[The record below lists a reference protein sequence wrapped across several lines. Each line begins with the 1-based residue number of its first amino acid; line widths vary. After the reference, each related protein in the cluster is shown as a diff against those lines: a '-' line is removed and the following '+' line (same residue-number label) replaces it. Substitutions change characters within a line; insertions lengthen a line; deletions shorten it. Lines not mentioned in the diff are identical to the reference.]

1 MSDAFQRLY
10 NATPFDPND
19 RIDQLGEIG
28 RQVVIKAALGAS
40 RNIGELADAQDVMG
54 VVAGML
60 VGLVQFAQSSLE
72 RGDPADRAIREML
85 VMNAAWAVDL
95 ARSSEGLD
103 PLPTA

>member
-10 NATPFDPND
+10 NATPFYPND
-19 RIDQLGEIG
+19 RTDQLGEFG
-28 RQVVIKAALGAS
+28 RQMVLKAALGAS
-40 RNIGELADAQDVMG
+40 RNIGELANAQEVMDVVG
-54 VVAGML
+54 GMM

-95 ARSSEGLD
+95 VRSSEGLD
-103 PLPTA
+103 SLPTA

>member
-19 RIDQLGEIG
+19 RTDQLGEFG
-28 RQVVIKAALGAS
+28 RQMVLKAALGAS
-40 RNIGELADAQDVMG
+40 RNIGDFANALEVMDVVG
-54 VVAGML
+54 GML

-95 ARSSEGLD
+95 ARSCEGLD